1 MSNFSSLMEYCHAF
15 DARLTNATSNQYIP
29 IIREYFIPFIDKS
42 KKYKNTPEDIIR
54 LLKNDITRQDLIDGA
69 KFYVMENRNVI
80 SQKGVN
86 NFLISISKFVEFL
99 SNEGIEN
106 IALTRILPFKNLA
119 QSIIDELESEGKHL
133 EPPEEDPP
141 INDQEFIFIVEYLKT
156 VDLTKYNS
164 AEYCVMTKLL
174 LFLGLKYSRLA
185 ALKLTDFNTDTN
197 TLDVIY
203 DEKNN
208 RHYTVHLPNMLSK
221 QLKQYIKLR
230 SEKNFNSALL
240 FVNRNGNETTN
251 SFLSEFLNKIRTGY
265 IESSQVDNEYLNDK
279 NHFTPT
285 GLMKYAIIQMIRRGI
300 NQSVIIDFTGNQENI
315 YRDCQNEVNEEKIE
329 SRNRYL
335 DSKLRGI
342 DSFDFL

>member
-15 DARLTNATSNQYIP
+15 GASLTSATYNQYIP
-29 IIREYFIPFIDKS
+29 IIREYFITYINEN

-69 KFYVMENRNVI
+69 KYYVIENRNVT

-99 SNEGIEN
+99 SDKGIEN
-106 IALTRILPFKNLA
+106 IALTRLLPFKNLA
-119 QSIIDELESEGKHL
+119 QLIIDELESEGKHL
-133 EPPEEDPP
+133 DPPEEDPP
-141 INDQEFIFIVEYLKT
+141 INDDEFIFIVEYLNT
-156 VDLTKYNS
+156 VDFTKFTS
-164 AEYCVMTKLL
+164 AVYCVMTKLL

-185 ALKLTDFNTDTN
+185 SLKLKDFNTNNN

-203 DEKNN
+203 DEKND
-208 RHYTVHLPNMLSK
+208 RHYTVHLPSMLSK

-230 SEKNFNSALL
+230 NEKNFSSALL
-240 FVNRNGNETTN
+240 FVNRNGKETTN
-251 SFLSEFLNKIRTGY
+251 SFLSDFLNRIRTGF
-265 IESSQVDNEYLNDK
+265 IESRPVDDEYLNDK

-285 GLMKYAIIQMIRRGI
+285 GLIKYAIIQMIRRGI
-300 NQSVIIDFTGNQENI
+300 NQSVIVDFTGNQEDI
-315 YRDCQNEVNEEKIE
+315 YRDCQNEVNEEKLE

-342 DSFDFL
+342 DSFDVL